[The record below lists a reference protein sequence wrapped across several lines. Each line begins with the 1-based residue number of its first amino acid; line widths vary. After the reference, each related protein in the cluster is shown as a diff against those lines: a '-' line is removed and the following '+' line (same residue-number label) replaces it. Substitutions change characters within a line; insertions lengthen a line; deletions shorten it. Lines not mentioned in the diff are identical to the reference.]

1 VDRDSLQCATGAIL
15 VDQVGNVENTCYN
28 ARFFK
33 PIYLT
38 RSTPPINSICR
49 SIHEVALSHIYI
61 YIYIYG
67 YLSRLFLPRVS
78 YHLTHSRQH
87 VEI

>member
-38 RSTPPINSICR
+38 RSTPPIDSICR

-61 YIYIYG
+61 CG
-67 YLSRLFLPRVS
+67 YLSLVCFCRALAI
-78 YHLTHSRQH
+78 T
-87 VEI
+87 